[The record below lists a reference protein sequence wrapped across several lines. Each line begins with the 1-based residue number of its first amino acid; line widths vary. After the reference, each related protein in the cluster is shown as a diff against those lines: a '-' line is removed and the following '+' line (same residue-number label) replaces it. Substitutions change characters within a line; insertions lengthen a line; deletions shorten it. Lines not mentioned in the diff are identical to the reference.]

1 MRSRIETLAHQV
13 SGCRQCQRLTCH
25 QKEQKKNY
33 PSHHCAP
40 VPQWGATRGRL
51 LIVGLAPGLHGAGR
65 TGKGF
70 VGDDSGA
77 FLFKALRRF
86 GFATSSTS
94 EEAALR
100 KAAITN
106 IVKCLPPNNR
116 PSGDEKSNCLPFLRE
131 ELEIFAPG
139 VRAKPRV
146 VLCLGSEAFYTVQ
159 SLLGLQRED
168 FSHGKAISLSPNYS
182 LFSSYHPSRLNVN
195 TRRLTQDMF
204 FDLFGEIYRK
214 VYEAD
219 NKPPES
225 GNECS

>member
-1 MRSRIETLAHQV
+1 MPSRIETLAQVV
-13 SGCRQCQRLTCH
+13 SGCKRCRRLTCY
-25 QKEQKKNY
+25 QNEQQQNY

-40 VPQWGATRGRL
+40 VPQWGATRSRL

-70 VGDDSGA
+70 VGDASGA

-86 GFATSSTS
+86 GFATSSTP
-94 EEAALR
+94 EKAALR
-100 KAAITN
+100 QTAITN

-116 PSGDEKSNCLPFLRE
+116 PTGGEKTNCLPFLRE

-139 VRAKPRV
+139 LRAKPRA

-159 SLLGLQRED
+159 GLLGLQREA
-168 FSHGKAISLSPNYS
+168 FVHGQAISLSPNYS

-204 FDLFGEIYRK
+204 FDVFDEIYRTLND
-214 VYEAD
+214 VD
-219 NKPPES
+219 N
-225 GNECS
+225 